1 MVPFSDEIIQPSSGS
16 AGKLKK
22 MDDHMSEGEAPGK
35 EPLTRTVTEQSN
47 DKSEKS
53 EISSILYKDSGYGSL
68 GHSASSSMGPIIPPT
83 GIFNH
88 YFPST
93 SERAKTPST
102 TPSCRSGGSSL
113 VNSQSSSTMTA
124 TSKQID
130 PPGQKLKISAS
141 SRKKG
146 KSNLEKEKKKEK
158 ETDEQKN
165 FLTSKESKAAKVAT
179 LSQALIAVDQFRK
192 SQASKNEKSD
202 KAKEDEIKTLV
213 SNLTEVCQGS
223 KVTPSKREESSQ
235 GLYGDPVTDTI
246 IESGLNL
253 ESDGFCVAVSMSNG
267 MVIHTTPTLCSVL
280 GYPKDMWIGRSI
292 IDFVHPKDRE
302 FFISQ
307 VTDNIN
313 LPVEKSKS
321 ANIKN
326 KSRSFYCRFRMYSG
340 LKSGFAVKERKKKF
354 RFFKICVCFSEI
366 NNLDSEEIY
375 LFITAI
381 PLSSPYNTSNEDGP
395 IKCKNNV
402 QGVFSTKHT
411 SLCTFSFI
419 DENLVSYLGHFPHEL
434 EGMDIFEIIHPQD
447 LAIIKE
453 SFENLVFG
461 KNCRSQPYRM
471 KTRNGDFVSL
481 VTTWSCFINP
491 WNQQLEFINGKHTII
506 KGPKNP
512 QIFMEP
518 ADEQTD
524 LLSEEKVKISSL
536 QEDIKLILQKTVQK
550 NQISK
555 FHGGSSTESKKKL
568 SSFMGTLLQEVAKA
582 ENFDLSRTTKPGA
595 VVIGNISPHQSDSSE
610 SPPSYNQLTYNENL
624 TRFFNSQPKTLSE
637 KDIVSGFVCS
647 PESYEDNPKDIVKQK
662 FKKEQRKSKS
672 GGSGEDGGRSQGG
685 SGQGSGEQQGSG
697 TGVSGSGEDAKNSSS
712 LQIGL
717 SAGHTQPGG
726 EECFMSQDGCT
737 SGSGSRLGSGSRERD
752 EEYKPTAITEELLEV
767 HNREMEKQMI
777 SKFKEAKRVGEP
789 GFLKE
794 GKNRVQESASKR
806 VLVSKAKVKIEEAQG
821 VSVRKHNS
829 TTPDK
834 MTKSAGRSNACHTE
848 SLGQA
853 QEYQRPL
860 AFTDSHFSSYS
871 GTSTPNIL
879 PHPTRQ
885 GMDGAL
891 SYPVPVGSFLQGSL
905 TEEGNQKYIQVRSYF
920 VVIGE

>member
-1 MVPFSDEIIQPSSGS
+1 ME
-16 AGKLKK
+16 
-22 MDDHMSEGEAPGK
+22 DHTSEGDAPNK
-35 EPLTRTVTEQSN
+35 EPRLRTATEQSN
-47 DKSEKS
+47 DNAEKS
-53 EISSILYKDSGYGSL
+53 EISSLLYKDSGYGSL
-68 GHSASSSMGPIIPPT
+68 GHSASSSMGPVIPPT

-88 YFPST
+88 YFPRT

-113 VNSQSSSTMTA
+113 VNSQSSSTMA
-124 TSKQID
+124 TSGLSKQID
-130 PPGQKLKISAS
+130 PPGQKIRIREAS
-141 SRKKG
+141 GRKKV
-146 KSNLEKEKKKEK
+146 KSLEKEKKKDK
-158 ETDEQKN
+158 ETDEQPN
-165 FLTSKESKAAKVAT
+165 FLSSKESKAAKVAT

-223 KVTPSKREESSQ
+223 KVTPSKREELSH
-235 GLYGDPVTDTI
+235 GLYGTQVTDTI

-253 ESDGFCVAVSMSNG
+253 ENDGFCVAVSMSNG
-267 MVIHTTPTLCSVL
+267 MVIHTTPTLSSVL

-307 VTDNIN
+307 VIDNIN

-321 ANIKN
+321 TNIKN
-326 KSRSFYCRFRMYSG
+326 KSRNFYCRFRMYSG

-354 RFFKICVCFSEI
+354 RYFKICVCFSEI
-366 NNLDSEEIY
+366 NNVDSEEIY

-381 PLSSPYNTSNEDGP
+381 PLSSPYNSSNEDGP
-395 IKCKNNV
+395 IKCKNNI
-402 QGVFSTKHT
+402 QGVFTTKHT
-411 SLCTFSFI
+411 SLCTFSFV
-419 DENLVSYLGHFPHEL
+419 DENFVSYLGHFPHEL
-434 EGMDIFEIIHPQD
+434 EGTEMFDIIHPQD

-471 KTRNGDFVSL
+471 KARNGDYVTL

-491 WNQQLEFINGKHTII
+491 WNQQLEFINGKHTIM

-512 QIFMEP
+512 QVFTEP
-518 ADEQTD
+518 VSDDQAD
-524 LLSEEKVKISSL
+524 LLSEEKVKISSI
-536 QEDIKLILQKTVQK
+536 QEDIKQILQKTVQK

-555 FHGGSSTESKKKL
+555 FHGGNSTESKKKL

-582 ENFDLSRTTKPGA
+582 ENFDLSRTAKHGA

-637 KDIVSGFVCS
+637 KDIVVGFVCS

-662 FKKEQRKSKS
+662 SKKEQRKSKS
-672 GGSGEDGGRSQGG
+672 GGSGEDGGRSLGG

-697 TGVSGSGEDAKNSSS
+697 TGVSGEDAKNSSS

-752 EEYKPTAITEELLEV
+752 EEYKPTAITEELLAV

-821 VSVRKHNS
+821 VSVRKLHS
-829 TTPDK
+829 ATPDK
-834 MTKSAGRSNACHTE
+834 LTKSACRSNAGNTE

-879 PHPTRQ
+879 PSPARQ
-885 GMDGAL
+885 GLDRPL
-891 SYPVPVGSFLQGSL
+891 SYPVPVGPFLQGSL
-905 TEEGNQKYIQVRSYF
+905 TEEGNQKYIQV
-920 VVIGE
+920 I